1 MSAPT
6 LNSAEK
12 RRKATEATATFGL
25 ILVAAALIGPFANL
39 LDSAWGA
46 AFRWIFAAGALIYTV
61 ARVVGATDP
70 DDDLRLRRLRRLE
83 CWGGI
88 AFMIGAFFW
97 FYNQHRLGS
106 GAGNLALLR
115 ETVLFTLVGALIQ
128 IISAWR
134 IDSIARKRAAAKG
147 SGKKH

>member
-6 LNSAEK
+6 VNSAEK

-25 ILVAAALIGPFANL
+25 IIVAAALVGPFANL
-39 LDSAWGA
+39 LNTAWGA
-46 AFRWIFAAGALIYTV
+46 AFRWLFAAGALIYTV

-70 DDDLRLRRLRRLE
+70 SDNLQLRRLRRLE
-83 CWGGI
+83 CWGGV

-97 FYNQHRLGS
+97 FYNQHRLGT

-134 IDSIARKRAAAKG
+134 IDSVGRKLAAGKD

>member
-1 MSAPT
+1 MAVPT
-6 LNSAEK
+6 VNYAEK
-12 RRKATEATATFGL
+12 KRKATEATATCGL
-25 ILVAAALIGPFANL
+25 ILVAAALVGPFANL

-46 AFRWIFAAGALIYTV
+46 AFRWLFAAGAIVYTI
-61 ARVVGATDP
+61 ARVAGASDP
-70 DDDLRLRRLRRLE
+70 HDNLQLRRLRRLE

-97 FYNQHRLGS
+97 FYNQHRLGT

-115 ETVLFTLVGALIQ
+115 ETVLFTFVGALIQ
-128 IISAWR
+128 IICAWR
-134 IDSIARKRAAAKG
+134 IDTVARKHAADEA